1 MNSKHWYKVTAPD
14 GYQALELAYSPHDA
28 CRRAAEN
35 RPGYAPHKN
44 AGQKTTSQKVSGT
57 LAGTEKMKQRKD
69 CYDKNK
75 D

>member
-35 RPGYAPHKN
+35 RPGYAPASECRAEIYITQSERDACRN
-44 AGQKTTSQKVSGT
+44 G
-57 LAGTEKMKQRKD
+57 
-69 CYDKNK
+69 KNK
-75 D
+75 AKERLL